1 MKIEQKS
8 GTSKWSSRSPDDIIW
23 AHFDEDYIAFQ
34 RSSGKTHFLNV
45 ASYVLLNELLT
56 EPCDLETIADEF
68 VVDGQDVNQVEYLGQ
83 MREMLVHLETLG
95 LVYRVR

>member
-1 MKIEQKS
+1 
-8 GTSKWSSRSPDDIIW
+8 
-23 AHFDEDYIAFQ
+23 
-34 RSSGKTHFLNV
+34 
-45 ASYVLLNELLT
+45 
-56 EPCDLETIADEF
+56 